1 MWTYTA
7 LQNVVFRPAMSTAH
21 AHHDHAGHDHAHD
34 HGPSDGDA
42 HHGHGH
48 HGHGHGHHHVP
59 TDFGPR
65 FALGALLNIA
75 FVVGEAVYG
84 VLGHSLAL
92 LADAGHN
99 LGDVMGLLAAWAAAS
114 LAKKAPSARYTYG
127 LGSSSMLA
135 ALFNA
140 VALLVIT
147 GGVAWEAIR
156 RLFAPEPTGGATVM
170 AVAAVGIA
178 VNGFTALMFAS
189 GRKDDLNVKSAF
201 QHMLADALVA
211 AGVVA
216 AGGLLLLTRL
226 PWIDPVVSLVVS
238 AVIVWGTWG
247 TLREALDMVL
257 HAVPPGIDPDKVRA
271 FLASQAGVETLHD
284 LHIWPTSTTETAL
297 TAHLVMPGGHPG
309 DQVLADLCHA
319 LQHRFRIGHAT
330 FQVETGGVVPCSLE
344 PENRV

>member
-1 MWTYTA
+1 MSA
-7 LQNVVFRPAMSTAH
+7 AMSAAH
-21 AHHDHAGHDHAHD
+21 THDRPGHDHGHR
-34 HGPSDGDA
+34 HGHERGHGYGHGGHSHA
-42 HHGHGH
+42 HGHGQDH
-48 HGHGHGHHHVP
+48 AHGHHHAP

-75 FVVGEAVYG
+75 FVVAEAIYG
-84 VLGHSLAL
+84 LLGHSLAL

-99 LGDVMGLLAAWAAAS
+99 LGDVMGLLAAWTAAS
-114 LAKKAPSARYTYG
+114 LAKRGPSARYTYG

-147 GGVAWEAIR
+147 GGVTWEAIR
-156 RLFAPEPTGGATVM
+156 RLLSPEPVGGLIVM

-178 VNGFTALMFAS
+178 VNGATALMFVS

-211 AGVVA
+211 AGVVV
-216 AGGLLLLTRL
+216 AGGVILLTGWRV
-226 PWIDPVVSLVVS
+226 IDPLVSLGVS
-238 AVIVWGTWG
+238 AIIVWGTWG

-257 HAVPPGIDPDKVRA
+257 QGVPPGIDPDQVRD
-271 FLASQAGVETLHD
+271 FLVGRPGVETLHD
-284 LHIWPTSTTETAL
+284 LHIWPTSTTDTAL

-309 DQVLADLCHA
+309 DAALAYLCQDLR
-319 LQHRFRIGHAT
+319 HRFRIGHAT
-330 FQVETGGVVPCSLE
+330 FQVETGGQVACALE
-344 PENRV
+344 PADTI

>member
-1 MWTYTA
+1 
-7 LQNVVFRPAMSTAH
+7 MSGAH
-21 AHHDHAGHDHAHD
+21 SHHDHGAHD
-34 HGPSDGDA
+34 HGHGEGHHD
-42 HHGHGH
+42 HGHGPGH
-48 HGHGHGHHHVP
+48 SHGHGHHHHAP
-59 TDFGPR
+59 TDFGAR
-65 FALGALLNIA
+65 FAFGALLNIA

-99 LGDVMGLLAAWAAAS
+99 LGDVLGLLAAWAAAS

-127 LGSSSMLA
+127 LGSTSMLA

-140 VALLVIT
+140 VLLLMIT

-156 RLFAPEPTGGATVM
+156 RLFAPEATGGATVM

-178 VNGFTALMFAS
+178 VNGFTALMFFS
-189 GRKDDLNVKSAF
+189 GRKDDLNVRSAF

-216 AGGLLLLTRL
+216 AGALILFSHLQ
-226 PWIDPVVSLVVS
+226 WIDPAVSLMVS
-238 AVIVWGTWG
+238 AIIVWGTWG

-257 HAVPPGIDPDKVRA
+257 HAVPPGIDPDKVRT
-271 FLASQAGVETLHD
+271 FLAEQPGLATLHD

-297 TAHLVMPGGHPG
+297 TAHLVMPTGHPG
-309 DQVLADLCHA
+309 DARLAGLCHD
-319 LQHRFRIGHAT
+319 LKHRFRIGHAT
-330 FQVETGGVVPCSLE
+330 FQVETGDSVPCSLE